1 MNSFNIASSNSV
13 INSLSVNKIVTI
25 NDIQGLSP
33 FPLPP
38 LICTKTNCKSNSN
51 AEAEAAAEVEDMFLR
66 TFQNGGPSYNYSNNK
81 GRLTTTNFNSIAGMG
96 TKNSIAAGISNKI
109 VINKPPPNNVL
120 GKSLTIGVLKCT
132 ENNNKLTCEVEKTFQ
147 INNDVNVTFAQFG
160 DTYIPPA

>member
-1 MNSFNIASSNSV
+1 MNPFNIASSNYV

-38 LICTKTNCKSNSN
+38 LICTKINSVCQSNS
-51 AEAEAAAEVEDMFLR
+51 EDMFLR
-66 TFQNGGPSYNYSNNK
+66 TFENGGPSYNYSNKK
-81 GRLTTTNFNSIAGMG
+81 GSLMTTSFNSTAGLG

-109 VINKPPPNNVL
+109 VINKPPPLNVL
-120 GKSLTIGVLKCT
+120 GKSLPIGVLKCT
-132 ENNNKLTCEVEKTFQ
+132 ENNNILTCKVEKTFQ
-147 INNDVNVTFAQFG
+147 INNDVNVIFAQFG